1 MNVMK
6 KQNGTILNIALE
18 GRLDASTAPKLDE
31 VLKDSLDSMSELT
44 IDVAK
49 LDYISYAG
57 LIVLLSSYKKV
68 RKKGGLRIK
77 NPNETVKEVL
87 NASGFADLIAIDD

>member
-6 KQNGTILNIALE
+6 KQNGTILNIVLE
-18 GRLDASTAPKLDE
+18 GRLDDSTAPNLE
-31 VLKDSLDSMSELT
+31 EALKDCLDSMSELT

-57 LIVLLSSYKKV
+57 LSLLLSSYKKV
-68 RKKGGLRIK
+68 RKKGGLKVK

-87 NASGFADLIAIDD
+87 DATGFADLLTIDD